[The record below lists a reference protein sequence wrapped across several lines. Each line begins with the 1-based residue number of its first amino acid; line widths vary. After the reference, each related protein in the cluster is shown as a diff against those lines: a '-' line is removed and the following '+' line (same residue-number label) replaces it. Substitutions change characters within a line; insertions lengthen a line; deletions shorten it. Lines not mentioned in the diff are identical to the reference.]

1 MSGCTSSPILMGKP
15 YTLGKIYHSRTQT
28 VAVREGTSTPPHQ
41 AESSKD
47 TTISMDNFKRDVLRH
62 TLLQTAFDI
71 GWFPERLGE
80 AEQKLLSTAGY
91 GACEARV
98 SGIEHE
104 DERYAQAC
112 TSLKRL
118 ARRWLLSLDAR
129 VILFR
134 SQHKYG
140 RPDRVRTHKG
150 VFYEARGESSVPL
163 MTEVELTRSGESII
177 GGMLVVTEPSFEVS
191 WNWAADYQR
200 AVLLV
205 AEAPLK
211 DAPDRALLE
220 RLMGT
225 LEGEQSVWLDYPR
238 LVAACSDAGW
248 SVLRRG
254 GDAGE
259 TFVNLTLFSGPE
271 MLQEFEELAVGA
283 RSEGA

>member
-1 MSGCTSSPILMGKP
+1 
-15 YTLGKIYHSRTQT
+15 
-28 VAVREGTSTPPHQ
+28 
-41 AESSKD
+41 
-47 TTISMDNFKRDVLRH
+47 MDNIKCDVLRH
-62 TLLQTAFDI
+62 PLSQTVFEI

-80 AEQKLLSTAGY
+80 AEHRRHSAVEY
-91 GACEARV
+91 GACEVRV
-98 SGIEHE
+98 SGIEHH
-104 DERYAQAC
+104 DARYDQAC
-112 TSLKRL
+112 TWLRRL
-118 ARRWLLSLDAR
+118 ALRWLPSLDGR
-129 VILFR
+129 VVLFR
-134 SQHKYG
+134 SQSKYG
-140 RPDRVRTHKG
+140 HPDRVRTHKG
-150 VFYEARGESSVPL
+150 VFYEARESSVPL

-259 TFVNLTLFSGPE
+259 TFFNLTLFSGPE
-271 MLQEFEELAVGA
+271 MLKEFEELAVGA